1 VTTGLP
7 ELRHLRAPQ
16 RLRVWPRAGDIQPWA
31 IAAGLG
37 AVVLV
42 AYFLVPSIQDA
53 DYVAIGL
60 GAAAAIVL
68 GIRLHRP
75 GHRGWWLI
83 AAGMAVY
90 SLGDA
95 IYTYLV
101 ATTGTE
107 PFPSAADGAYIVG
120 LCLFVL
126 GVAALAGP
134 VGRGLYRP
142 ALLDAGLVATAIG
155 FIAWIVLLQPLSES
169 MTDPLSGAIAMSYP
183 VIDLVLVGVLARH
196 LFTPGRKSRAGALLG
211 AGLVAWLVADL
222 VYAYLGI
229 AGSYTSGDPIDAGWL
244 IGYILIGV
252 AALHPS
258 MAQLVKLDETH
269 ERSISNRRLVLIGLA
284 LMTPITTFV
293 VNGPTLEP
301 PDFIAFA
308 VGGFALTALA
318 AVRLLGALRAS
329 RVLIERQQ
337 ALQSEMAWRARSDHL
352 TGLANRLALTDRLA
366 QAVAVA
372 EPVGL
377 LFLDLDDFKR
387 VNDAFGHPIGDALL
401 REAAERLRSVTGEQV
416 GPDDVARLGGD
427 EFAVVLSP
435 CPTRADAVATA
446 QRIIDAFV
454 PEIRLDGHGF
464 RIRSSIGIVWT
475 RSGELTADEVL
486 TRADI
491 AMYLAKERGDSSYEV
506 FRPEM
511 HDRALDRAHLR
522 GDLEGA
528 AARGEIV
535 PWYQPIFDVRDR
547 RLVAVEA
554 LARWNHPVRGLVVPG
569 DFIPL
574 AELSGI
580 ISEIDR
586 AIVHHAAADVARWNA
601 RHGSALQLHVN
612 IAPRE
617 AADPLT
623 VEAIGSAI
631 DASGLL
637 ASQLVVEMTETALID
652 EAVVAPVLGR
662 LKDLGVRLSIDDFG
676 SRYAVLTQLGRLPID
691 VVKLD
696 QSLVF
701 GAESPEGFR
710 LLQGVLRLAESLR
723 LETVAEGVETTAVL
737 SILRKLGC
745 NSAQGYALGRP
756 MPAAEFER
764 RLPAWLEESAAT
776 A

>member
-1 VTTGLP
+1 VKAGLP
-7 ELRHLRAPQ
+7 AMRRLLAACGLRARPS
-16 RLRVWPRAGDIQPWA
+16 LRDVRAWMAA
-31 IAAGLG
+31 IGVG
-37 AVVLV
+37 ALAIV
-42 AYFLVPSIQDA
+42 AYFLVPDIQDVV
-53 DYVAIGL
+53 YIAIGL
-60 GAAAAIVL
+60 AASAAIVV
-68 GIRLHRP
+68 GIRVHRP
-75 GHRGWWLI
+75 RHRGWWAI

-95 IYTYLV
+95 IYTYLA

-107 PFPSAADGAYIVG
+107 PFPSAADGAYILGEILLV
-120 LCLFVL
+120 V
-126 GVAALAGP
+126 GVATLAGP

-142 ALLDAGLVATAIG
+142 ALLDAGIVATAVG
-155 FIAWIVLLQPLSES
+155 FIAWVVILNPLSKQ
-169 MTDPLSGAIAMSYP
+169 MDDPVSGAIAMSYP
-183 VIDLVLVGVLARH
+183 VIDLVLIGVLARH
-196 LFTPGRKSRAGALLG
+196 LFEPAAKSRAGLLLATG
-211 AGLVAWLVADL
+211 VTAWLVADL

-229 AGSYTSGDPIDAGWL
+229 AGTYTSGDPIDAGWL
-244 IGYILIGV
+244 IGYVLVGA

-258 MAQLVKLDETH
+258 MAELVRIDESH
-269 ERSISNRRLVLIGLA
+269 ESSISNRRLIVIGAA
-284 LMTPITTFV
+284 LMTPMATFIA
-293 VNGPTLEP
+293 NGPSLEP
-301 PDFIAFA
+301 PDFLAFA
-308 VGGFALTALA
+308 IGGFALTALA
-318 AVRLLGALRAS
+318 CVRLLGALRAS
-329 RVLIERQQ
+329 RVLIEGQR
-337 ALQSEMAWRARSDHL
+337 ALQTEMAWRARFDHL
-352 TGLANRLALTDRLA
+352 TGLANRSALTDRLA
-366 QAVAVA
+366 HAMSVD

-401 REAAERLRSVTGEQV
+401 RDAADRLRSVLGDQV

-435 CPTRADAVATA
+435 CPTRADAVTTA
-446 QRIIDAFV
+446 QRVLDAFV

-464 RIRSSIGIVWT
+464 RIRGSIGIVWT
-475 RSGELTADEVL
+475 RGGELTADDVL

-535 PWYQPIFDVRDR
+535 PWYQPIFDVHDR

-554 LARWNHPVRGLVVPG
+554 LARWNHPARGLVAPG

-580 ISEIDR
+580 ISDIDR
-586 AIVHHAAADVARWNA
+586 TIVHAATSDVARWNA
-601 RHGSALQLHVN
+601 GQSTALQLHVN

-617 AADPLT
+617 AADPRT
-623 VEAIGSAI
+623 VEAIASAI
-631 DASGLL
+631 DASGLAPSL
-637 ASQLVVEMTETALID
+637 LVVEMTETALID
-652 EAVVAPVLGR
+652 EETVAPVLGR

-691 VVKLD
+691 IVKLD
-696 QSLVF
+696 QSLVL
-701 GAESPEGFR
+701 GVESPEGYR
-710 LLQGVLRLAESLR
+710 LLQGILRLAESLR
-723 LETVAEGVETTAVL
+723 LETIAEGVETTSVL

-745 NSAQGYALGRP
+745 NAAQGYALGRP
-756 MPAAEFER
+756 MPAEDFER
-764 RLPAWLEESAAT
+764 RLESWLGDAAKSA
-776 A
+776 